1 MGEDLGLFALNG
13 QKPQTMGTMET
24 DVMTGQEFK
33 QMVERM
39 RPRLMQM
46 GREFFGS
53 DTEAEEVVQETWLR
67 AWNVRD
73 KVTLTLKIDYL
84 NGIGGKELY
93 LPTGPRAYIGFI
105 FCH

>member
-1 MGEDLGLFALNG
+1 MGEDLGLLALNG
-13 QKPQTMGTMET
+13 QKPQTMDTMET

-53 DTEAEEVVQETWLR
+53 EMEAEEVVQETWLR
-67 AWNVRD
+67 VWNVRHSAT
-73 KVTLTLKIDYL
+73 VTEALVMRIAR
-84 NGIGGKELY
+84 NCC
-93 LPTGPRAYIGFI
+93 PRGYRRMSAQP
-105 FCH
+105 